1 VPPVG
6 SCVEM
11 LPIRARDIKR
21 ILFQLCIGWAVCI
34 VFVGQLFGQS
44 DLAGKPIG
52 TIDVVFSTGNPSPAD
67 EEEFKSI
74 ASNAAGS
81 TYSTVRIRDSI
92 EALHRTGRIASVDVE
107 AQPAS
112 SGVSLRYVIK
122 RKVQAQKVSID
133 IQNAVGNQV
142 TEQELMFKLNLLD
155 PGTPITEQTLQNNAN
170 VILEYLRDR
179 GYYNAEVTFTQTP
192 LQNQN
197 DVGVI
202 FHVRP
207 NAQAKVEAFNVAI
220 AGADNAKLIADLKL
234 KPGEPFSREAL
245 NTDVEKVRKNLRDAN
260 FVAPELDEPRSVY
273 DHDKNSI
280 NISLTGRV
288 GPTVD
293 VKVEAGDESI
303 SSKSTL
309 TKLIP
314 VLGEGTLD
322 YAAIVEGERRLE
334 NFFQEKGYFF
344 VNVVPKC
351 SVEPA
356 FKEDEASVIT
366 NNTEFLCSALGGAE
380 LMNRKVNIIYE
391 ADTNRR
397 FNLKD
402 IRLTGTSQFTIED
415 IRPALESQESNIL
428 GFIPIFG
435 YGHGVT
441 SDRLLE
447 QDRQTIQSFLRELGY
462 RDATVRVNRG
472 ATPTGSELIITFVV
486 DEGPPTVVTDVAV
499 LGNKEIPTATLEG
512 LVDNLVGRN
521 YSRARVRN
529 AQRRLAEYYANA
541 GYFDARITTSETFG
555 DDQRTDQKSV
565 KIGFSV
571 ENENK
576 KVVINRV
583 LITGNENTKYS
594 AIEKAVVLR
603 SGEFLKRTDIY
614 QSEENLYSSD
624 AFSRVD
630 IKPMPAGP
638 GDDNTRLSDVVINVE
653 EQAPRLIQYG
663 GGFSTDLGASGFF
676 DFRHFNLMGNLWQGG
691 ASVRW
696 SQRQQ
701 LIRFDFINPRFIPDA
716 GRGRFAPLTISAEYQ
731 RDSTVTRFFRSAFD
745 KGTFGIV
752 QRVDENG
759 DPIDEF
765 GNPAGDP
772 TINRLSLTAETN
784 RTINRENRSVVFMRY
799 RYEDVRLSNI
809 DSLLIKNLLVP
820 DQRIRISGFGAT
832 YVRDTRQRC
841 SIKYSV
847 LETIAK
853 GEPADRCK
861 YDPTD
866 PSKGSYL
873 TAEYNFSAPALGANI
888 GFHKLQLSYNYYYTF
903 PKLAN
908 TTIAA
913 RSILG
918 LSSLFARRKDI
929 STTDFPEELLDIL
942 PISERFFAGGSNT
955 IRGFAFEEAGPRVLV
970 VPQGT
975 FHDSNGDPVTLSPFT
990 VPFGGNA
997 LAVVNIEARIPLSDA
1012 IRAVPFYDGGNVFRS
1027 VKEMFNPPDDP
1038 TNDPFRHNLRALWTH
1053 TVGLGL
1059 RIKTPIGG
1067 EFGIDY
1073 GFLLNPPQFLIPQP
1087 SGPDAV
1093 YQLHKSQIHF
1103 RFAQAF

>member
-1 VPPVG
+1 
-6 SCVEM
+6 M
-11 LPIRARDIKR
+11 LPIRSGGKKR
-21 ILFQLCIGWAVCI
+21 FLVLLLISWAIAFLSAVQTYAQLDLTGKHIGA
-34 VFVGQLFGQS
+34 
-44 DLAGKPIG
+44 
-52 TIDVVFSTGNPSPAD
+52 IDVVFPTGGPSPAD

-74 ASNAAGS
+74 ATTAAGN
-81 TYSTVRIRDSI
+81 TYSTVHIRDSI
-92 EALHRTGRIASVDVE
+92 EALHRTGRVASVDVQAE
-107 AQPAS
+107 PTTK
-112 SGVSLRYVIK
+112 GVDLRYVIK

-133 IQNAVGNQV
+133 IQNEIGDQI

-179 GYYNAEVTFTQTP
+179 GFYNAEVTYTQTP

-197 DVGVI
+197 DVGVT

-207 NAQAKVEAFNVAI
+207 NAQAKVEAFNVSIDGANNAALVADVKLR
-220 AGADNAKLIADLKL
+220 AGELYSRDRLNA
-234 KPGEPFSREAL
+234 
-245 NTDVEKVRKNLRDAN
+245 DVEQVRKSLREAN
-260 FVAPELDEPRSVY
+260 FVAPELDDPRVVY

-280 NISLTGRV
+280 NISLTGKV
-288 GPTVD
+288 GPTVT
-293 VKVEAGDESI
+293 VKVEAENESI
-303 SSKSTL
+303 TSKSTL
-309 TKLIP
+309 TKLVP

-334 NFFQEKGYFF
+334 NFYQEKGYFF
-344 VNVVPKC
+344 ARVRPKC

-356 FKEDEASVIT
+356 FKEEEASVIT

-380 LMNRKVNIIYE
+380 LMNRKVDIVYE
-391 ADTNRR
+391 ADVNRR
-397 FNLKD
+397 YNLKD

-415 IRPALESQESNIL
+415 ILPALESQESNIL

-435 YGHGVT
+435 YGHGLT

-472 ATPTGSELIITFVV
+472 VVPTADELIITFVV
-486 DEGPPTVVTDVAV
+486 EEGPPTVVTDVAI
-499 LGNKEIPTATLEG
+499 LGNKEIPTATLND

-555 DDQRTDQKSV
+555 DDQKADQRSV

-571 ENENK
+571 ENEGK

-583 LITGNENTKYS
+583 LVTGNQDTKNS
-594 AIEKAVVLR
+594 AIEKAVVLKP
-603 SGEFLKRTDIY
+603 GELLKRTDIY
-614 QSEENLYSSD
+614 QSEENLYGSD

-630 IKPMPAGP
+630 IKPQPAGP
-638 GDDNTRLSDVVINVE
+638 GNNNTRLSDVVVNVE
-653 EQAPRLIQYG
+653 EQAPRLVQYG
-663 GGFSTDLGASGFF
+663 GGYSTDLGASGFV

-701 LIRFDFINPRFIPDA
+701 LIRFDFINPRFIPDSE
-716 GRGRFAPLTISAEYQ
+716 RGKFAPLTLSAEYQ

-759 DPIDEF
+759 NPIDEF
-765 GNPAGDP
+765 GNPVDDP

-784 RTINRENRSVVFMRY
+784 RTINRANRSVLFLRF

-820 DQRIRISGFGAT
+820 DQKIRISGFGGT

-841 SIKYSV
+841 TVKYSV

-866 PSKGSYL
+866 PTKGSYI

-918 LSSLFARRKDI
+918 LSSLFARRQDI

-955 IRGFAFEEAGPRVLV
+955 LRGFAFEEAGPRVLV

-975 FHDSNGDPVTLSPFT
+975 FHDSNGNPVTLSPFT

-997 LAVVNIEARIPLSDA
+997 LAVVNIEARIPLSKA
-1012 IRAVPFYDGGNVFRS
+1012 LRAVPFYDGGNVFRS
-1027 VKEMFNPPDDP
+1027 VKEMFNPIDDP
-1038 TNDPFRHNLRALWTH
+1038 RNDPFRHNLRALWTH
-1053 TVGLGL
+1053 TVGLGV

-1073 GFLLNPPQFLIPQP
+1073 GFLLNPPQFLIPQA
-1087 SGPDAV
+1087 SGPDAI
-1093 YQLHKSQIHF
+1093 YQLHKTQLHF